1 MHRMQK
7 LLHLLISSVL
17 FYYLNIQHM
26 DIISSTN
33 QPREVLKNKKD
44 MNLEE
49 QCDNGREELE
59 EGI

>member
-33 QPREVLKNKKD
+33 QPREVLKNKKRY
-44 MNLEE
+44 EF
-49 QCDNGREELE
+49 GRAM
-59 EGI
+59 